1 MRILVT
7 GASGF
12 VGRAVLPPLLA
23 AGAEVHAVS
32 RTGGAAVDGCIWH
45 RADLMEADRVHA
57 LVGDVRPQ
65 IVLHLAWCVEHG
77 RFWTDPA
84 NLDWVAASLHL
95 ARAAAEAG
103 ASRFVATGTC
113 YEYDW
118 PDQGKC
124 RECETPTA
132 PHTLYDTSKDA
143 CRRILEAFFAQQ
155 GMDFAWGRLFFLY
168 GAGETPSRLVASIA
182 RALVQGHKAPVSL
195 GLAVRDFVDVRD
207 AGAAL
212 AALALSAATGP
223 VNIAT
228 GEGISVANLAMKLGE
243 IAGRPN
249 LVQLGALEDRAGEPP
264 VIVADTERLTS
275 EIGFRPLRTIDKG
288 LGDALDYWASRL
300 GQIDRTPG

>member
-12 VGRAVLPPLLA
+12 VGRAVLAPLLA

-32 RTGGAAVDGCIWH
+32 RTGGAAADGCIWH
-45 RADLMEADRVHA
+45 QADLLEAGRVQG

-103 ASRFVATGTC
+103 TSRFVATGTC

-118 PDQGKC
+118 PGHGKC
-124 RECETPTA
+124 RERETPTA

-143 CRRILEAFFAQQ
+143 CRRILEAFCAQQ

-195 GLAVRDFVDVRD
+195 GLAVRDFIDVRD

-243 IAGRPN
+243 IAERPD

-264 VIVADTERLTS
+264 VIVADTERLIS
-275 EIGFRPLRTIDKG
+275 EVGFRPLRTIDGG